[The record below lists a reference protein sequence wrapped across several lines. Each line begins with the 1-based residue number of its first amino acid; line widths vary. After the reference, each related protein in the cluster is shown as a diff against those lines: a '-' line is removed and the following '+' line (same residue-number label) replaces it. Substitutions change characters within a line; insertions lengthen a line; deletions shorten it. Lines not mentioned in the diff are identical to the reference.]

1 MRRVILIILV
11 AISLVACSKKGP
23 CDPEK
28 VKAFFSLPQDQAL
41 GGARHLCKYPAGL
54 QTMLDGLEM
63 ASPDQRP
70 AIAAKGVT
78 QNILYFQQA
87 CPRAAHVFKVVA
99 EVPAAQ
105 KTAMLVQGCG
115 LEQQGLAKRYEMLGA
130 DLVNL
135 MVAVMLYE
143 WMQEKEVPRA
153 RDICRYLL
161 GLSPS

>member
-1 MRRVILIILV
+1 MKRAILI
-11 AISLVACSKKGP
+11 SLLAMSLIACSKKGP

-28 VKAFFSLPQDQAL
+28 VEAFFTLPKDKAL
-41 GGARHLCKYPAGL
+41 GGARLLCKYPPAL
-54 QTMLDGLEM
+54 QSMLDGLDQ

-78 QNILYFQQA
+78 QNILYFQRA

-99 EVPAAQ
+99 EVPAEQ

-115 LEQQGLAKRYEMLGA
+115 LEQQGLAKRYEMLNA

-143 WMQEKEVPRA
+143 WMQEKEVPQA

-161 GLSPS
+161 GLSPN